1 MSPIQPAGPRGPS
14 VKRRRRT
21 LRLRTLLTWLAVVPI
36 VALGVQSALTAS
48 RLLEQSGHLRADVE
62 SGERLGVP
70 LYRLMVAM
78 QSERTLTAARWA
90 GTMVPED
97 VMGERRAAT
106 DQAATGFRRSWAPGS
121 AVSEVA
127 DRRLQEVSQGLDDL
141 NSYRERTD
149 SGIGSADS
157 TLVYYS
163 GVIGQMIRFY
173 QDELSHTEDGGLI
186 EDTRVV
192 TAMFAA
198 SEMVAQEDMILAQA
212 GPSRTLTTSRFAD
225 FVNAV
230 GAQRYLYDA
239 WIVPYLP
246 DAQNDLYAQLVR
258 SGAWQ
263 TKTRIESAV
272 MSEQSITDDGVKLP
286 RDVKGWS
293 AAQKQ
298 WGPQLTTLNAD
309 RSRAL
314 LARADAR
321 ATDLETDV
329 AWLVAGS
336 AAALLAVATVVALT
350 TRSVLRR
357 LSRLHDRTVAV
368 AESTLPDV
376 VDRLQNGRPVD
387 TDALPAV
394 RGGQDEVGRISD
406 AFARVVAVSVSGHRQ
421 LAAERLGFGMFA
433 AGIASRTGNLV
444 SRQLSLTEEL
454 QDTFGHDETLLAELM
469 RADQLTV
476 GMRRQ
481 IENLLIL
488 AGGEIPD
495 PHTEPMRI
503 ADLLREAAAEVEDF
517 RRIER
522 QALDEIS
529 VEAPAISQVSHLLAE
544 LLDNATRFSPPRSKV
559 VIRAELVADG
569 LSVEIE
575 DRGPKVAPATYEE
588 MNGRLHSAPPYSV
601 LAENAHRLGLFVVG
615 HLADGLGATVVLR
628 RSVYGGT
635 SAVVVLPKALLI
647 PTKGESGGVPSVASG
662 HPESAPAEPSRDESG
677 PVGASRG
684 EPARE
689 ERERSARSA
698 PADDETGRVEPAREA
713 PGRPE
718 TEHMER
724 APVVPVSV
732 VPAPVVPESVV
743 PAPVVPGNVE
753 PVPEEPEGADTT
765 LLGAAVPVRHGPDE
779 DISGRGPHT
788 ETGPRTGAGLPVRR
802 AQQGPNARSHE
813 EAIPG
818 QPSRDAPARDRRPAL
833 PERVPQTHMAEQL
846 LGPRRPT
853 EAQAVRDQ
861 DTPEEVAGAWAEY
874 EQGTQMVEEELR
886 QDRR

>member
-1 MSPIQPAGPRGPS
+1 M
-14 VKRRRRT
+14 
-21 LRLRTLLTWLAVVPI
+21 RLRTLLIWLAVVPI
-36 VALGVQSALTAS
+36 VALGVQSALAAN

-90 GTMVPED
+90 GTAVPED
-97 VMGERRAAT
+97 VVRERRAAT
-106 DQAATGFRRSWAPGS
+106 DRAATGFRRSWAPGS

-127 DRRLQEVSQGLDDL
+127 DRRLLEVAQGLDDL
-141 NSYRERTD
+141 DAYRERTD
-149 SGIGSADS
+149 SGSGSADS

-173 QDELSHTEDGGLI
+173 QDELSHMEDGGLS

-246 DAQNDLYAQLVR
+246 DAQNDLYAQMVR

-263 TKTRIESAV
+263 TKMRIESAV
-272 MSEQSITDDGVKLP
+272 LAEQSITDDGVKLP
-286 RDVKGWS
+286 RDVNGWR
-293 AAQKQ
+293 AAQEQ
-298 WGPQLTTLNAD
+298 WGPQLSTLNAD

-321 ATDLETDV
+321 ATDLETEV
-329 AWLVAGS
+329 AWLIAGS
-336 AAALLAVATVVALT
+336 AAALLAVAAVVALT

-357 LSRLHDRTVAV
+357 LSRLHDRTVTI
-368 AESTLPDV
+368 AERTLPDV
-376 VDRLQNGRPVD
+376 VDRLQSGRPVD
-387 TDALPAV
+387 SVALPAV
-394 RGGQDEVGRISD
+394 RGEQDEVGRISD
-406 AFARVVAVSVSGHRQ
+406 AFARVVAVSVGGHRQ
-421 LAAERLGFGMFA
+421 LAAERQGFGMFA

-444 SRQLSLTEEL
+444 SRQLSLTEDL
-454 QDTFGHDETLLAELM
+454 QDAFGHDEKLLAELM

-495 PHTEPMRI
+495 PHAEPMRI

-529 VEAPAISQVSHLLAE
+529 VEAPVISQVSHLLAE

-575 DRGPKVAPATYEE
+575 DRGPRVAAATYEE
-588 MNGRLHSAPPYSV
+588 MNGRLHSAPPYAV

-635 SAVVVLPKALLI
+635 SAVVILPEEHLV
-647 PTKGESGGVPSVASG
+647 PTRGET
-662 HPESAPAEPSRDESG
+662 ESG
-677 PVGASRG
+677 PRVQPDRAESARVESAGSPRADSPRG
-684 EPARE
+684 ESP
-689 ERERSARSA
+689 
-698 PADDETGRVEPAREA
+698 RVEPARPETERKEPA
-713 PGRPE
+713 RPE
-718 TEHMER
+718 TER
-724 APVVPVSV
+724 AAPGRAATVSVEATVPV
-732 VPAPVVPESVV
+732 PRR
-743 PAPVVPGNVE
+743 PGDE
-753 PVPEEPEGADTT
+753 RPEE
-765 LLGAAVPVRHGPDE
+765 VPH
-779 DISGRGPHT
+779 
-788 ETGPRTGAGLPVRR
+788 TGAGLPVRR
-802 AQQGPNARSHE
+802 AHARSHGPSHEQDPHGPAPHEPAPHEPAPHDPAPRDRAPHE
-813 EAIPG
+813 E
-818 QPSRDAPARDRRPAL
+818 PSDAGASHERPSHERSQEAARRPARSVRPAADTRPAL

-853 EAQAVRDQ
+853 ETAAVREE
-861 DTPEEVAGAWAEY
+861 DTPEEVADAWADY
-874 EQGTQMVEEELR
+874 EQGTQTVEEELR

>member
-1 MSPIQPAGPRGPS
+1 MSPIQPIGSPS
-14 VKRRRRT
+14 PSAKRRRRT
-21 LRLRTLLTWLAVVPI
+21 VRLRTLLIWLAVVPI
-36 VALGVQSALTAS
+36 VALGVQSTLAAN
-48 RLLEQSGHLRADVE
+48 RLLEQSAHLRADVE

-90 GTMVPED
+90 GTAVPED
-97 VMGERRAAT
+97 VMRERRAAT
-106 DQAATGFRRSWAPGS
+106 DRAATGFRRSWAPGS

-127 DRRLQEVSQGLDDL
+127 DRRLLEVAQGLDDL
-141 NSYRERTD
+141 DAYRERTD
-149 SGIGSADS
+149 SGSGSADS

-173 QDELSHTEDGGLI
+173 QDELSHTEDGGLS

-246 DAQNDLYAQLVR
+246 DAQNDLYAQMVR

-263 TKTRIESAV
+263 TKMRIESAV
-272 MSEQSITDDGVKLP
+272 LAEQSITDDGVKLP
-286 RDVKGWS
+286 RDVNGWR
-293 AAQKQ
+293 AAQEQ
-298 WGPQLTTLNAD
+298 WGPQLSTMNAD

-314 LARADAR
+314 LVRADAR
-321 ATDLETDV
+321 ATDLETEV
-329 AWLVAGS
+329 AWLIAGS
-336 AAALLAVATVVALT
+336 VAALLAVAAVVALT

-357 LSRLHDRTVAV
+357 LNRLHDRTVTI
-368 AESTLPDV
+368 AERTLPDV
-376 VDRLQNGRPVD
+376 VDRLQGGRPVD
-387 TDALPAV
+387 SDALPAV
-394 RGGQDEVGRISD
+394 RGEQDEVGRISD
-406 AFARVVAVSVSGHRQ
+406 AFARVVAVSVGGHRQ
-421 LAAERLGFGMFA
+421 LAAERQGFGMFA

-444 SRQLSLTEEL
+444 SRQLSLTEDL
-454 QDTFGHDETLLAELM
+454 QDAFGHDEALLAELM

-529 VEAPAISQVSHLLAE
+529 VEAPVISQVSHLLAE

-575 DRGPKVAPATYEE
+575 DRGPRVAAATYEE
-588 MNGRLHSAPPYSV
+588 MNGRLHSAPPYAV

-635 SAVVVLPKALLI
+635 SAVVILPKEHLV
-647 PTKGESGGVPSVASG
+647 PTKGEVEGGPRVRPDRA
-662 HPESAPAEPSRDESG
+662 ESARAETSRAESSRT
-677 PVGASRG
+677 GARAGSARAESPRG
-684 EPARE
+684 ETVRPDT
-689 ERERSARSA
+689 ERTESA
-698 PADDETGRVEPAREA
+698 
-713 PGRPE
+713 RPE
-718 TEHMER
+718 TER
-724 APVVPVSV
+724 PATAPV
-732 VPAPVVPESVV
+732 ES
-743 PAPVVPGNVE
+743 
-753 PVPEEPEGADTT
+753 
-765 LLGAAVPVRHGPDE
+765 AVPVPRRPGDDKPE
-779 DISGRGPHT
+779 EVPH
-788 ETGPRTGAGLPVRR
+788 TGAGLPVRR
-802 AQQGPNARSHE
+802 AHERSNSPSHEQDPRRQTSHDPASRDRATHEGPSGQQTSHERPSDEGAQEAARPPARSAE
-813 EAIPG
+813 
-818 QPSRDAPARDRRPAL
+818 PASGTRPAL

-853 EAQAVRDQ
+853 ETAAVREE
-861 DTPEEVAGAWAEY
+861 DTPEEVADAWADY
-874 EQGTQMVEEELR
+874 EQGTQTVEEELR

>member
-1 MSPIQPAGPRGPS
+1 MSPIQPIGSRGPS
-14 VKRRRRT
+14 AARRRRT
-21 LRLRTLLTWLAVVPI
+21 VRLRTLLVWLAVVPI
-36 VALGVQSALTAS
+36 VALGVQSALAAN

-90 GTMVPED
+90 GTTVPED
-97 VMGERRAAT
+97 AMRERRAAT
-106 DQAATGFRRSWAPGS
+106 DRAATGFRRSWAPGS
-121 AVSEVA
+121 AVSELA
-127 DRRLQEVSQGLDDL
+127 DRRLVEVAQGLDDL
-141 NSYRERTD
+141 GSYRERTD

-173 QDELSHTEDGGLI
+173 QDELSHMEDGGLS

-212 GPSRTLTTSRFAD
+212 GPARTLTTSRFAD

-246 DAQNDLYAQLVR
+246 DAQNDLYAQMVR

-272 MSEQSITDDGVKLP
+272 LAEQSITDDGVKLP
-286 RDVKGWS
+286 RDINGWR
-293 AAQKQ
+293 AAQEQ
-298 WGPQLTTLNAD
+298 WGPQLSTLNAD

-314 LARADAR
+314 LSRADAR
-321 ATDLETDV
+321 ASDLETEV
-329 AWLVAGS
+329 AWLIAGS
-336 AAALLAVATVVALT
+336 AAALLAVAAVVALT

-357 LSRLHDRTVAV
+357 LSRLHDRTVTI

-376 VDRLQNGRPVD
+376 VERLQSGRPVD
-387 TDALPAV
+387 SDALPAV
-394 RGGQDEVGRISD
+394 RGEQDEVGRISD

-444 SRQLSLTEEL
+444 SRQLSLTEDL
-454 QDTFGHDETLLAELM
+454 QDAFGHDEALLAQLM

-503 ADLLREAAAEVEDF
+503 ADVLREAAAEVEDF

-529 VEAPAISQVSHLLAE
+529 VEASVISQVSHLLAE

-575 DRGPKVAPATYEE
+575 DRGPRVAPATYEE
-588 MNGRLHSAPPYSV
+588 MNGRLHSAPPYAV

-615 HLADGLGATVVLR
+615 HLADGLGATVILR

-635 SAVVVLPKALLI
+635 SAVVILPEALLV
-647 PTKGESGGVPSVASG
+647 PTGSGTGGAAGQPRGASPAAEAAGEEPPRREPAGAGSVR
-662 HPESAPAEPSRDESG
+662 AEPPTMPAVAGRG
-677 PVGASRG
+677 PASDG
-684 EPARE
+684 
-689 ERERSARSA
+689 
-698 PADDETGRVEPAREA
+698 D
-713 PGRPE
+713 
-718 TEHMER
+718 
-724 APVVPVSV
+724 
-732 VPAPVVPESVV
+732 VPAPDGPGSVPDAGKPEPDSHGAASVGHG
-743 PAPVVPGNVE
+743 PAPVGIGEGGSE
-753 PVPEEPEGADTT
+753 PAPQTD
-765 LLGAAVPVRHGPDE
+765 
-779 DISGRGPHT
+779 
-788 ETGPRTGAGLPVRR
+788 AGLPVRGAHR
-802 AQQGPNARSHE
+802 RPDTRPAEESHARPGEQPGARS
-813 EAIPG
+813 AG
-818 QPSRDAPARDRRPAL
+818 QPHERSAEPVRERSREATTRPARPLAGARPAL

-846 LGPRRPT
+846 QAPRRAT
-853 EAQAVRDQ
+853 EVAAVRED
-861 DTPEEVAGAWAEY
+861 DTPEEVADAWADY